1 MLSSLNNLPTQTLT
15 KNWMAAE
22 NASYTPYPVTP
33 IFTFCH
39 YRQKIRCHTHRI
51 YKTTHTSLL
60 QPTSLPS
67 PGYFSVADPVFPAF
81 VPVFFPSLAK
91 LLWTVVG
98 CQGKSLHPSLHF
110 SISFP
115 QFPFTKQL
123 NPLGMFS
130 LSLTHNLS
138 MLLLLLYPSSFCF
151 QLMHISAKCHAS
163 YIVNVSVCV
172 WAHAH
177 VLYVLASIK
186 QLITV
191 YILERMFLGYVL
203 L

>member
-1 MLSSLNNLPTQTLT
+1 
-15 KNWMAAE
+15 MAAE

-123 NPLGMFS
+123 NPLAYVS
-130 LSLTHNLS
+130 TLSHTQPLNAASPTLPLIF
-138 MLLLLLYPSSFCF
+138 LLPANAHLCKMPCVI
-151 QLMHISAKCHAS
+151 HCKCQC
-163 YIVNVSVCV
+163 VCV
-172 WAHAH
+172 SACACFVCSGFHKTTYHGLHSRA
-177 VLYVLASIK
+177 
-186 QLITV
+186 
-191 YILERMFLGYVL
+191 YVL